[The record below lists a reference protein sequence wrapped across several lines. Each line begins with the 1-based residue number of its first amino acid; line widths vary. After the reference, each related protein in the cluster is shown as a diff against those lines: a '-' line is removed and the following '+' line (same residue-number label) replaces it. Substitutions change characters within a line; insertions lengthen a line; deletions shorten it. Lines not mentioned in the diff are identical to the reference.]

1 MVIVPSNA
9 GQHQGDSNTGS
20 VQDFLQQAHFF
31 SPQLRK
37 PLNLQLLLTSVFKN
51 NIFFNV
57 KIQFRYNFE
66 LREHRLKNYDSAR
79 MLDEILVTLSSRF
92 IPQKHPRKSS

>member
-20 VQDFLQQAHFF
+20 VQDFLQHACFL

-37 PLNLQLLLTSVFKN
+37 LLNLQLPLTSVFKN
-51 NIFFNV
+51 NTFFNV
-57 KIQFRYNFE
+57 KIQFKYNFE
-66 LREHRLKNYDSAR
+66 LREYRLKNYDSAR
-79 MLDEILVTLSSRF
+79 MLDEIMVTLSSIF
-92 IPQKHPRKSS
+92 IP